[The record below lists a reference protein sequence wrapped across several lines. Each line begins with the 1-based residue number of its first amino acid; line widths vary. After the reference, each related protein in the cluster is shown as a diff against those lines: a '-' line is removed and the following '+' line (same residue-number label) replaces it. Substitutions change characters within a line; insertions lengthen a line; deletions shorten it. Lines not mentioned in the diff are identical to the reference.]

1 MPCTATWRRS
11 DGDDLMAAPLV
22 VDELRVLPLL
32 AGLDGSQLAEL
43 ADAGDEVAVGP
54 GQELF
59 RGGQPAEFWWLLL
72 DGTLDLVR
80 RVGNEDTVV
89 GTMGTPGQWAGGF
102 RAWDPHGV
110 YMATGRAATDGR
122 LLRVPAESLGAM
134 AQSWFP
140 FGVHLIK
147 GLVQTVR
154 TIESTARQREALVAL
169 GTLAAGLAHE
179 INNPASAST
188 RAVDALQGTADDL
201 LTSLRRL
208 AEAGISPETYVEL
221 DALRRS
227 LQPVAGTGSPLD
239 RADREDELSDWLA
252 AHDVSEDWLVAPALA
267 AGGADPAWCARIAD
281 VVGPTALDAA
291 LHWVSDSLS
300 AGALLSEIK
309 ESTQRVSNL
318 VAAVRSYSQLDRAS
332 VQRTDVAEGL
342 QSTLTVLAHK
352 LSGVTVVR
360 QLAELPQIEAIPG
373 ELNQVWTNLIDNA
386 IDAMD
391 GAGTLRITTSATDRH
406 LVVEIADSGPGVPDD
421 VLPHVFEPFFTTKD
435 VGRGTGLGLDISRR
449 IVVDRHGGDISVD
462 RVGDETVFSV
472 SLPLTR

>member
-1 MPCTATWRRS
+1 MTAS
-11 DGDDLMAAPLV
+11 V
-22 VDELRVLPLL
+22 EVEELQVLPLL
-32 AGLDGSQLAEL
+32 AGLDGGQLAEL
-43 ADAGDEVAVGP
+43 AAAGDHVAFAP
-54 GQELF
+54 GEELF

-72 DGTLDLVR
+72 EGTLELVR
-80 RVGNEDTVV
+80 RVGHEDTVL

-110 YMATGRAATDGR
+110 YMATGRAVSPGR
-122 LLRVPAESLGAM
+122 MLRVPAEALGAM

-147 GLVQTVR
+147 GLLQTVR
-154 TIESTARQREALVAL
+154 NIESTARQREALVAL

-188 RAVDALQGTADDL
+188 RAVDALQGTADLL

-208 AEAGISPETYVEL
+208 AEAGISPQTYVEL
-221 DALRRS
+221 DALRRT
-227 LQPVAGTGSPLD
+227 LRAAPLTESPLA
-239 RADREDELSDWLA
+239 RADREDELSEWLA
-252 AHDVSEDWLVAPALA
+252 DHAVADDWLVAPPLA
-267 AGGADPAWCARIAD
+267 AGGADPAWCEQVAGA
-281 VVGPTALDAA
+281 VGPEALDPAMQWIASSVSAAA
-291 LHWVSDSLS
+291 LL
-300 AGALLSEIK
+300 AEIK

-332 VQRTDVAEGL
+332 VQRIDLTEGL

-352 LSGVTVVR
+352 LAGITVVR
-360 QLAELPQIEAIPG
+360 ELGELPEIEAIPG

-391 GAGTLRITTSATDRH
+391 GSGTLRIATSATDRE
-406 LVVEIADSGPGVPDD
+406 VVVDIADSGPGVPAD

-449 IVVDRHGGDISVD
+449 IIVDRHGGDISVS
-462 RVGDETVFSV
+462 RIGDETVFRV
-472 SLPLTR
+472 SLPRPR